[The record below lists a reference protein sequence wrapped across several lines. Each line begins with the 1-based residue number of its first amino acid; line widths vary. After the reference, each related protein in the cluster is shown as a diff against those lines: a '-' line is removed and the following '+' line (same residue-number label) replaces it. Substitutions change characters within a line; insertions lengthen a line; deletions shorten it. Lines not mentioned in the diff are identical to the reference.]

1 MGLFLCS
8 GCARHVRNDGAACP
22 FCGASE
28 RQAIVKP
35 KPRMS
40 RSALI
45 GAAAVALACS
55 SSQPQ
60 DDAGTQDSGS
70 DSLQGAY
77 GGPPIDAA
85 AGNDAAPDS
94 PVAAYGGPPQD
105 GGAG

>member
-1 MGLFLCS
+1 
-8 GCARHVRNDGAACP
+8 
-22 FCGASE
+22 
-28 RQAIVKP
+28 
-35 KPRMS
+35 MS

-77 GGPPIDAA
+77 GGPPIDA
-85 AGNDAAPDS
+85 GTDS
-94 PVAAYGGPPQD
+94 LQGAYGGPPID
-105 GGAG
+105 AGSE